1 LTDAESSPV
10 DPLAEACRA
19 LMSCFPTGVAVV
31 SSLDPQARPC
41 GLTCSSLISVTLTPP
56 TLLVS
61 VHLRSSTLAAAQRL
75 GGFAVNLLP
84 ARAREVA
91 ELFASGRPDRFQLV
105 RWRPRGSLG
114 LPWLVD
120 DCSGWA
126 ECALSELFVV
136 GDHALMVG
144 RVIDAQST
152 SEVPL
157 LYGFREFAAW
167 PPPLAGAA

>member
-1 LTDAESSPV
+1 MTSIESSPAH
-10 DPLAEACRA
+10 PLAEACRA
-19 LMSCFPTGVAVV
+19 LMSGFPTGVAVV
-31 SSLDPQARPC
+31 SSLDPQAQPC
-41 GLTCSSLISVTLTPP
+41 GLTCSSLISVTLSPP

-84 ARAREVA
+84 ARARWVA
-91 ELFASGRPDRFQLV
+91 ELFASGRADRFRLV
-105 RWRPRGSLG
+105 SWRPRGNLG
-114 LPWLVD
+114 LPWLAE
-120 DCSGWA
+120 DCRGWA
-126 ECALSELFVV
+126 ECALSEVFVV

-152 SEVPL
+152 SEAPL

-167 PPPLAGAA
+167 SPCAATD